1 VRTLVTCFSQTG
13 NTRKVADAIFGE
25 VTGPKE
31 LKELSE
37 LEDLAGY
44 DLIFFGLPIH
54 AGGPAAP
61 AREFLEK
68 NAVGRQMALF
78 VTHAAPEGMD
88 DVAAMI
94 EACRQAASG
103 AALLGVFDCR
113 GELAQPVADFLLKS
127 DDPRHQE
134 FGRRAGET
142 RGQPDEECL
151 NRARQ
156 FAREIIGQLA

>member
-1 VRTLVTCFSQTG
+1 MRTLVTCFSQTG

-25 VTGPKE
+25 VTGFKEMKE
-31 LKELSE
+31 LGE
-37 LEDLAGY
+37 LEDLTGY

-68 NAVGRQMALF
+68 NAVGRKMALF
-78 VTHAAPEGMD
+78 VTHAAPEGSD
-88 DVAAMI
+88 DVAAML

-103 AALLGVFDCR
+103 AALLGVFDCQ
-113 GELAQPVADFLLKS
+113 GELAKPIAEFLLKS

-142 RGQPDEECL
+142 EGQPDDECL
-151 NRARQ
+151 NRARK
-156 FAREIIGQLA
+156 FAREIMGQLA

>member
-31 LKELSE
+31 MKELVE

-94 EACRQAASG
+94 EACRQAAAG
-103 AALLGVFDCR
+103 AALLGIFDCQ
-113 GELAQPVADFLLKS
+113 GELAQPI

-142 RGQPDEECL
+142 RGQPDEERL

-156 FAREIIGQLA
+156 FAREIMGQLE